1 MRWYWVKIVLG
12 ALAIFLVGY
21 AGVSVVKGSVN
32 KVRQLSETSDPIS
45 IPLAFIP
52 FHLDGDRAG
61 TFAGVRIMRDTP
73 KSFTAFHVRV
83 KLGDSVDVEHLKQC
97 RLYLEQTGTD
107 FDPDDKFECIGLGE
121 SDSGLVQFGD
131 VTFTRD
137 DLEFT
142 VPLLLSQE
150 TAEELRT
157 VHDADEV
164 TARAVAEAEAAAARA
179 EALAETEAA
188 RAEARAEVE
197 RIKIEVKKQVEDAK
211 RQAREIKPPPAEPR
225 P

>member
-12 ALAIFLVGY
+12 ALAIFVVGY
-21 AGVSVVKGSVN
+21 AGVSAVKGSVN
-32 KVRQLSETSDPIS
+32 KVRQLKETSDPIS

-61 TFAGVRIMRDTP
+61 TFSGVRIMRDTP

-97 RLYLEQTGTD
+97 RLHLEQSGTD
-107 FDPDDKFECIGLGE
+107 FDPDDEFVCIE
-121 SDSGLVQFGD
+121 PDASDSGLVQFGD

-142 VPLLLSQE
+142 VPLLLSE
-150 TAEELRT
+150 ATVEELRN
-157 VHDADEV
+157 VHDADAV
-164 TARAVAEAEAAAARA
+164 AARAVAEAEAAAAAA
-179 EALAETEAA
+179 EAS
-188 RAEARAEVE
+188 AEVARE
-197 RIKIEVKKQVEDAK
+197 VAKIKIDVKKQVEEAK
-211 RQAREIKPPPAEPR
+211 RQARENQVPPAEPR

>member
-1 MRWYWVKIVLG
+1 MRWYWVKILLG
-12 ALAIFLVGY
+12 AVLVFVVGY
-21 AGVSVVKGSVN
+21 AGVSAVRGSVN

-61 TFAGVRIMRDTP
+61 TFSGLRIIRDTP
-73 KSFTAFHVRV
+73 KSVTAFHIRV

-97 RLYLEQTGTD
+97 RLHLEQTGTD
-107 FDPDDKFECIGLGE
+107 FDPDDEFECIGRGE

-131 VTFTRD
+131 VTFIRD
-137 DLEFT
+137 DIEFS
-142 VPLLLSQE
+142 VPLLL
-150 TAEELRT
+150 AEATVEDLRN

-164 TARAVAEAEAAAARA
+164 TARAVAEAEAAAAAA
-179 EALAETEAA
+179 EAS
-188 RAEARAEVE
+188 AEVARE
-197 RIKIEVKKQVEDAK
+197 VARIKIDVKKQVEEAK
-211 RQAREIKPPPAEPR
+211 KQAREIKPPPAEPR

>member
-1 MRWYWVKIVLG
+1 MRWYWVKIMLG
-12 ALAIFLVGY
+12 ALAIFVVGY
-21 AGVSVVKGSVN
+21 AGVSAVRGSVN

-61 TFAGVRIMRDTP
+61 TFSGVRIMRDTP
-73 KSFTAFHVRV
+73 KSIVAFHVRV

-97 RLYLEQTGTD
+97 RLYLDQTGTD
-107 FDPDDKFECIGLGE
+107 FDPDDEFECIGRGE

-137 DLEFT
+137 DLEFS
-142 VPLLLSQE
+142 VPLLLAE
-150 TAEELRT
+150 ATVEELRN
-157 VHDADEV
+157 VHDADAV
-164 TARAVAEAEAAAARA
+164 TARAVAEAEAAAAQA
-179 EALAETEAA
+179 EAAAA
-188 RAEARAEVE
+188 RAEAMAEVA
-197 RIKIEVKKQVEDAK
+197 RVKIEVKKQVEEAK

>member
-12 ALAIFLVGY
+12 ALAIFVVGY
-21 AGVSVVKGSVN
+21 AGVSVVKGSVD
-32 KVRQLSETSDPIS
+32 KVRQFSETSDPIS

-52 FHLDGDRAG
+52 FRLDGDRAG
-61 TFAGVRIMRDTP
+61 TFSGVRLMRDTP

-97 RLYLEQTGTD
+97 RLHLEQTGTD
-107 FDPDDKFECIGLGE
+107 FDPDDEFVCIGRGE

-142 VPLLLSQE
+142 VPLLLAEE
-150 TAEELRT
+150 TVEELRN
-157 VHDADEV
+157 VHDADQV
-164 TARAVAEAEAAAARA
+164 AARAVAEAEAAAAAA
-179 EALAETEAA
+179 EAT
-188 RAEARAEVE
+188 AEVARE
-197 RIKIEVKKQVEDAK
+197 MAKIKIDTKKQIEEAK
-211 RQAREIKPPPAEPR
+211 RQARENRVPPAEPR

>member
-12 ALAIFLVGY
+12 ALAVFVVGY
-21 AGVSVVKGSVN
+21 AGVSAVRGSVN

-52 FHLDGDRAG
+52 FRLEGDRAG
-61 TFAGVRIMRDTP
+61 TFSGVRIMRDTP
-73 KSFTAFHVRV
+73 KSFTAFHIRV
-83 KLGDSVDVEHLKQC
+83 KLGDSVDVEYLKQC
-97 RLYLEQTGTD
+97 RLHLEQTGTD
-107 FDPDDKFECIGLGE
+107 FNPDDEFVCIGPDG

-142 VPLLLSQE
+142 VPLLL
-150 TAEELRT
+150 AEATVEDLRN
-157 VHDADEV
+157 VPDADAV
-164 TARAVAEAEAAAARA
+164 AARAVAEAEAAAAAA
-179 EALAETEAA
+179 EAS
-188 RAEARAEVE
+188 AEVARE
-197 RIKIEVKKQVEDAK
+197 VARIKIEVQKEVEAAKK
-211 RQAREIKPPPAEPR
+211 QAREIKPPPAEPR